1 MPKYNRKFPF
11 GAKTKM
17 ISGCSKRLS
26 SKAAARSATRRI
38 MSVTFADGRELV
50 SAQCLGRGVT
60 FLTHPPRAAVAALS
74 RRYVEPL
81 SDARTPLA
89 AFFSILLVIAWLL
102 LSLPAWAH
110 KPSDS
115 YLSLSVHNDRVEGQ
129 WDIALRDL
137 DNAIGLDRDG
147 NGQLTW
153 GEVREAHGE
162 IGAYAL
168 SRLVLSAGTQ
178 TCTTQ
183 MLEQLIDHHT
193 DGAYSV
199 LRFRSDCGRSIEQL
213 RVDYR
218 LLFDIDAQHKGLL
231 RLTQGGQTG
240 TAIFSRESAVQGFL
254 VVERSRWA
262 ESTQFIHEGIWHI
275 WLGFDHVLFLL
286 ALLLPAVLIRTEDR
300 WQAAGDF
307 SSVCWNVVSIVTAFT
322 VAHSLTLS
330 LAALDLVQLPSR
342 LVESIIAASVV
353 LTGFGNLYPMVTR
366 RRWLVA
372 FGFGLIHGFG
382 FAAVLTDL
390 GLPHDS
396 LLLSLV
402 SFNVGVELGQLAI
415 VAAFLPLAY
424 LIRRSWSYPRV
435 VLTGGSLAVIAIALV
450 WFTEWAFD
458 FHLFSAL
465 A

>member
-1 MPKYNRKFPF
+1 M
-11 GAKTKM
+11 
-17 ISGCSKRLS
+17 
-26 SKAAARSATRRI
+26 
-38 MSVTFADGRELV
+38 
-50 SAQCLGRGVT
+50 
-60 FLTHPPRAAVAALS
+60 
-74 RRYVEPL
+74 
-81 SDARTPLA
+81 RT
-89 AFFSILLVIAWLL
+89 LLVIAWLL
-102 LSLPAWAH
+102 LNVPAWAH

-115 YLSLSVHNDRVEGQ
+115 YLSLSVHNDHVDGQ

-153 GEVREAHGE
+153 GEVRETHGE
-162 IGAYAL
+162 IVAYAL

-199 LRFRSDCGRSIEQL
+199 LRFRAHCAEPIERL
-213 RVDYR
+213 AVDYR
-218 LLFDIDAQHKGLL
+218 LLFDIDAQHKGLF
-231 RLTQGGQTG
+231 RLTQDGQTSA
-240 TAIFSRESAVQGFL
+240 AIFSLEFPVQEFSISK
-254 VVERSRWA
+254 RSLWA
-262 ESTQFIHEGIWHI
+262 ESKQFIHEGTWHI

-286 ALLLPAVLIRTEDR
+286 ALLLPAVLIRTEGR

-330 LAALDLVQLPSR
+330 LAALDVVKLPSR
-342 LVESIIAASVV
+342 LVESTIAASVV
-353 LTGFGNLYPMVTR
+353 LAGLGNLYPMMMS
-366 RRWLVA
+366 RRWMIA

-382 FAAVLTDL
+382 FAAVLTEL
-390 GLPHDS
+390 GLFQDS

-415 VAAFLPLAY
+415 VAAFLPFAY
-424 LIRRSWSYPRV
+424 LIRRSWSYPRL

-450 WFTEWAFD
+450 WFTKRAFD
-458 FHLFSAL
+458 LQLFPL
-465 A
+465 

>member
-1 MPKYNRKFPF
+1 
-11 GAKTKM
+11 M

-26 SKAAARSATRRI
+26 SKAAASEAARR
-38 MSVTFADGRELV
+38 TF
-50 SAQCLGRGVT
+50 
-60 FLTHPPRAAVAALS
+60 
-74 RRYVEPL
+74 RYVEPL

-115 YLSLSVHNDRVEGQ
+115 YLSLSVEHDQVEGR

-137 DNAIGLDRDG
+137 ADAIGLDRDG

-153 GEVREAHGE
+153 GEVRDAHGE
-162 IGAYAL
+162 IGTYAL
-168 SRLVLSAGTQ
+168 SRLMLSAGTRS
-178 TCTTQ
+178 CTIQ

-199 LRFRSDCGRSIEQL
+199 LRFHSNCGGPIGRL

-231 RLTQGGQTG
+231 RLTQGGQTN
-240 TAIFSRESAVQGFL
+240 TAIFSRESAVQEFS
-254 VVERSRWA
+254 VAERSRWA
-262 ESTQFIHEGIWHI
+262 ESRQFIHEGIRHI

-286 ALLLPAVLIRTEDR
+286 VLLLPAVLILAEGR
-300 WQAAGDF
+300 WQAAGEF
-307 SSVCWNVVSIVTAFT
+307 SSVCWNVFSIVTAFT
-322 VAHSLTLS
+322 VAHSLTLT
-330 LAALDLVQLPSR
+330 LAALDVVRLPSR
-342 LVESIIAASVV
+342 LVESTIAASVV
-353 LTGFGNLYPMVTR
+353 LAGLGNLYPAMTS
-366 RRWLVA
+366 RRWLIA

-402 SFNVGVELGQLAI
+402 SFNVGVEIGQLAI
-415 VAAFLPLAY
+415 VAAFLPLAFM
-424 LIRRSWSYPRV
+424 IRRSWFYPRL

-450 WFTEWAFD
+450 WFTERAFD
-458 FHLFSAL
+458 VQLFPI
-465 A
+465 